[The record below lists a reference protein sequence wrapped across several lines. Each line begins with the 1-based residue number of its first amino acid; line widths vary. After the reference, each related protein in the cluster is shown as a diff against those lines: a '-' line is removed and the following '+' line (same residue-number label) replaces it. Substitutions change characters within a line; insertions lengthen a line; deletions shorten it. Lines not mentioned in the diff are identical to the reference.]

1 MISKPSLRATLL
13 AMELGDVEQIPS
25 EMYSGATVRNCASN
39 VGYDLL
45 RKFKVHLDRQARCFE
60 VTRLQ

>member
-1 MISKPSLRATLL
+1 
-13 AMELGDVEQIPS
+13 MELGDVEQIPS